1 MSGIVSTGTQTFAG
15 SKTFNSTVNIG
26 SSANLNFLSDRRLK
40 NINREINFKGYLERI
55 SDIPVYNFSYK
66 TNLNK
71 DMIGIMAQDIVEKMP
86 EIQDML
92 VDVDSYNEE
101 TQLDNQLSIKHDGLV
116 YMLMLGLQEANKRI
130 KDLEEGVDV

>member
-1 MSGIVSTGTQTFAG
+1 
-15 SKTFNSTVNIG
+15 
-26 SSANLNFLSDRRLK
+26 
-40 NINREINFKGYLERI
+40 
-55 SDIPVYNFSYK
+55 
-66 TNLNK
+66 
-71 DMIGIMAQDIVEKMP
+71 MAQDIVEKMP